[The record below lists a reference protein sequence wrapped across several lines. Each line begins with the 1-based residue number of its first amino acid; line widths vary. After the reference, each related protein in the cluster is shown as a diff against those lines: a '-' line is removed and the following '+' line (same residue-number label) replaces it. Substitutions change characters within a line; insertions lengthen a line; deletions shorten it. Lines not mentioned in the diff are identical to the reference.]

1 MLHYSRKGNGETLV
15 LVHGFLGAKE
25 IFNEVIEE
33 FTTQFDV
40 IAVDLPGHGQSQLEK
55 ESYSVY
61 DYAEAVTEVLKHEGV
76 KEAIW
81 LGHSMGGYIT
91 LAALEKNMFPIKKAI
106 LAYTSDLADSD
117 EQKEKRTKQQQQIPE
132 IGVNGFVDEIIEAF
146 FGQNATKEMV
156 DIARRIGYRA
166 TEKGLIAALDAM
178 KSRPNQHQLVEQ
190 TNKAILVLEGTED
203 KIVKPIIVQ
212 NSTVNKIVTST
223 GHFGMLED
231 PESFIKAVQEFID

>member
-1 MLHYSRKGNGETLV
+1 MLHYTRKGNGQTLV

-33 FTTQFDV
+33 LTAQFDV

-55 ESYSVY
+55 DSYSVY
-61 DYAEAVTEVLKHEGV
+61 DYAKAVTEVLEHEGV

-91 LAALEKNMFPIKKAI
+91 LAALEKKMFPIKKVI
-106 LAYTSDLADSD
+106 LAYSSDLADSD

-166 TEKGLIAALDAM
+166 TEKGLIAALGAM
-178 KSRPNQHQLVEQ
+178 KTRPNQHQLVEQ
-190 TNKAILVLEGTED
+190 TNTAILVLEGAED

-212 NSTVNKIVTST
+212 NPTVNKIVTST

-231 PESFIKAVQEFID
+231 PQSFIKAVQEFID